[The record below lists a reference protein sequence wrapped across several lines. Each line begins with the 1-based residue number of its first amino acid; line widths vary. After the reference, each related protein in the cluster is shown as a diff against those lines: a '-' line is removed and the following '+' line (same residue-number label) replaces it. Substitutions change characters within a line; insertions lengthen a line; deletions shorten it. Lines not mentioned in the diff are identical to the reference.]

1 MYSIIRAQN
10 LLLFPIPRGCTHT
23 QWQNGEKFF
32 KIGFFY
38 SLMGNK
44 DFSKM
49 AQKCLT
55 STACGYNRANRRDGN
70 PNPTAKPPTGVGRKS
85 EGAFM
90 SSITTTNK
98 PNSQTPANEVSKAK
112 RVNPL
117 YDEVIN
123 DSNLERLSQR
133 IAVSCL
139 LGNYAR
145 LGNEVTR
152 LIYADCIVSICVA
165 NRAKPESI
173 KDTLNGY
180 DCVQEAALAI
190 TTYGGKRVEEID
202 KRTGKTFRRNV
213 WFGKKLTD
221 RVKDENGNEVTIAR
235 LAYKACN
242 TFVRKQAYGLTEGA
256 RYAKLEEFGDSS
268 SAIAY
273 TLDEFTRQIDD
284 GDEFANFLTEVCDVM
299 ELGDQQRAA
308 LYLRYRDT
316 EISGAEVARQLGKT
330 AAAISK
336 LIAKVKTRLLNNFG
350 VAERTVAFN
359 TEGIEE
365 CHTVVCGA
373 IVTRPDGRFEW
384 NGKAFI

>member
-1 MYSIIRAQN
+1 MRSI
-10 LLLFPIPRGCTHT
+10 
-23 QWQNGEKFF
+23 
-32 KIGFFY
+32 
-38 SLMGNK
+38 
-44 DFSKM
+44 
-49 AQKCLT
+49 
-55 STACGYNRANRRDGN
+55 
-70 PNPTAKPPTGVGRKS
+70 KS
-85 EGAFM
+85 
-90 SSITTTNK
+90 TNK
-98 PNSQTPANEVSKAK
+98 STTQTPANEVSKTK

-123 DSNLERLSQR
+123 DSNLERLAQR

-145 LGNEVTR
+145 SGNEVTR
-152 LIYADCIVSICVA
+152 LIYTDCIVSICIA

-180 DCVQEAALAI
+180 DSVQEVALAL
-190 TTYGGKRVEEID
+190 TP
-202 KRTGKTFRRNV
+202 FR
-213 WFGKKLTD
+213 GKKLTD
-221 RVKDENGNEVTIAR
+221 RVKDGKGNEVTIAK

-242 TFVRKQAYGLTEGA
+242 NFVRKQAVGLTEGA

-330 AAAISK
+330 AAEISK
-336 LIAKVKTRLLNNFG
+336 LIAKIKTRLLNNFG

-373 IVTRPDGRFEW
+373 VVSRPDGRFEW